1 MNPSSII
8 QQLPSAAMAWA
19 DASTMLAIVTGL
31 VLVPL
36 TVITFYLRALLM
48 QQAAARTDFN
58 GRFEHVEAAIRRLSR
73 RVAEHERGLTS
84 KEDWLR
90 ESMLAR
96 RNIERLTEA
105 FARIEASLD
114 VMLHR
119 APRATGAGRH
129 DAGQEQD

>member
-1 MNPSSII
+1 MNPIATI
-8 QQLPSAAMAWA
+8 QQLPVASMAWA

-48 QQAAARTDFN
+48 QQSAARADFN
-58 GRFEHVEAAIRRLSR
+58 GRFEHVEDSIRRLSR

-114 VMLHR
+114 VILNR
-119 APRATGAGRH
+119 PPRATGA
-129 DAGQEQD
+129 AQEND